1 MDVIQKSI
9 KIESTKKYGLLMHFD
24 KIRREF
30 RNEKLLILYILTM
43 TFMRPNADLENIKE
57 M

>member
-1 MDVIQKSI
+1 
-9 KIESTKKYGLLMHFD
+9 MHFD

-30 RNEKLLILYILTM
+30 RNEKLLIFYILTIA
-43 TFMRPNADLENIKE
+43 FMRPEADLENIKE